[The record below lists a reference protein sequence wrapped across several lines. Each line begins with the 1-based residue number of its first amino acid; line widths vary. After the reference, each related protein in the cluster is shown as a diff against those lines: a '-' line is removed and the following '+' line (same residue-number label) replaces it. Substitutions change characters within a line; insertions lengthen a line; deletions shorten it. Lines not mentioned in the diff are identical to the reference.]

1 MQQESESKSLK
12 DKYKYNLYWVM
23 SCKFA
28 PPTGGF
34 GLQTPT
40 TATTFGM
47 STPTAAATTTTPTTV
62 MGSRPDSSI
71 TKQFSA
77 RLVVIVYFVKED

>member
-34 GLQTPT
+34 GLQCQHQ
-40 TATTFGM
+40 
-47 STPTAAATTTTPTTV
+47 
-62 MGSRPDSSI
+62 R
-71 TKQFSA
+71 QQQQQQ
-77 RLVVIVYFVKED
+77 RQQQ